1 MAHVSPYNIFTVTA
15 CSGLYA
21 ETMQITSI
29 AELEDLLGSP
39 MPRAASKERSTL
51 VQTDRDWLALSPF
64 VLVATSD
71 ADGNC
76 DVSPKGDPPGFA
88 HVIDER
94 TIAIPERPG
103 NRRGDGFH
111 NILAN
116 PHVGLIFLIPGRRET
131 LRVNGRA
138 RLLTDA
144 PWFDEMIVEGHKPI
158 LALVV
163 DIDTIFFHCQKAFMR
178 SKLWKPETWTP
189 EALPSHAKLIKSV
202 LSTGETLEQLEE
214 YYAEDKYSRGLYA

>member
-1 MAHVSPYNIFTVTA
+1 
-15 CSGLYA
+15 
-21 ETMQITSI
+21 MQITSVT
-29 AELEDLLGSP
+29 ELEELLGSP
-39 MPRAASKERSTL
+39 MPRAVTKERDRL
-51 VQTDRDWLALSPF
+51 CATDRDWLGLSPF
-64 VLVATSD
+64 VLVGTAD

-76 DVSPKGDPPGFA
+76 DVSPKGDPPGFT
-88 HVIDER
+88 HIIDDR

-103 NRRGDGFH
+103 NRRADGFH

-116 PHVGLIFLIPGRRET
+116 PHVGLIYLVPGRRET
-131 LRVNGRA
+131 LRINGRA

-144 PWFDEMIVEGHKPI
+144 PWFGELVVEGHRPI

-189 EALPSHAKLIKSV
+189 EELPTHANLVKSV
-202 LSTGETLEQLEE
+202 QDTPETVEELEA
-214 YYAEDKYSRGLYA
+214 YYAESNYARGLY

>member
-1 MAHVSPYNIFTVTA
+1 
-15 CSGLYA
+15 
-21 ETMQITSI
+21 MQITSVT
-29 AELEDLLGSP
+29 ELEELLGSP
-39 MPRAASKERSTL
+39 MPRAVTKERDRL
-51 VQTDRDWLALSPF
+51 CATDRDWLGLSPF
-64 VLVATSD
+64 VLVGTAD

-76 DVSPKGDPPGFA
+76 DVSPKGDPPGFT
-88 HVIDER
+88 HIIDDR

-103 NRRGDGFH
+103 NRRADGFH

-116 PHVGLIFLIPGRRET
+116 PHVGLIYLVPGRRET
-131 LRVNGRA
+131 LRINGRA

-144 PWFDEMIVEGHKPI
+144 PWFGELVVEGHRPI

-189 EALPSHAKLIKSV
+189 EALPTHASLVKSV
-202 LSTGETLEQLEE
+202 QDTPETVEELEA
-214 YYAEDKYSRGLYA
+214 YYAESNYARGLY

>member
-1 MAHVSPYNIFTVTA
+1 MLKP
-15 CSGLYA
+15 
-21 ETMQITSI
+21 MQITSI

-39 MPRAASKERSTL
+39 MPRAVTKERDALT
-51 VQTDRDWLALSPF
+51 QTDRDWLALSPF

-88 HVIDER
+88 YVIDEH

-103 NRRGDGFH
+103 NRRADGFH

-138 RLLTDA
+138 RLLSDA
-144 PWFDEMIVEGHKPI
+144 PWFAEMVVEGHRPI
-158 LALVV
+158 LAMVV

-178 SKLWKPETWTP
+178 SQLWKPETWTP
-189 EALPSHAKLIKSV
+189 EELPSHAKLIKSV
-202 LSTGETLEQLEE
+202 QNTNESVEELEA
-214 YYAEDKYSRGLYA
+214 YYAEDRYRQGLYA

>member
-1 MAHVSPYNIFTVTA
+1 M
-15 CSGLYA
+15 LR
-21 ETMQITSI
+21 TMQITST

-51 VQTDRDWLALSPF
+51 AQTDRDWLALSPF
-64 VLVATSD
+64 VLVGTSD

-76 DVSPKGDPPGFA
+76 DVSPKGDPPGFT
-88 HVIDER
+88 HVIDDR
-94 TIAIPERPG
+94 TIALPERPG
-103 NRRGDGFH
+103 NRRADSFH

-131 LRVNGRA
+131 LRINGRA

-144 PWFDEMIVEGHKPI
+144 PWFSSMVVEGHRPI

-178 SKLWKPETWTP
+178 SNLWKPETWTP
-189 EALPSHAKLIKSV
+189 EDLPSHAKLIKSV
-202 LSTGETLEQLEE
+202 QNTNESLEQLEE
-214 YYAEDKYSRGLYA
+214 YYAEDRYTRGLYTS

>member
-1 MAHVSPYNIFTVTA
+1 MAHVRPYNISTVTA
-15 CSGLYA
+15 CYPPYA

-51 VQTDRDWLALSPF
+51 TATDRDWLALSPF

-76 DVSPKGDPPGFA
+76 DVSPKGDPPGFT
-88 HVIDER
+88 HVLDDR
-94 TIAIPERPG
+94 TIVIPERPG
-103 NRRGDGFH
+103 NRRADGFH

-116 PHVGLIFLIPGRRET
+116 PHVGLIFLVPGRRET

-144 PWFDEMIVEGHKPI
+144 PWFSELVVEGHKPV

-178 SKLWKPETWTP
+178 SQLWKPETWTP
-189 EALPSHAKLIKSV
+189 EALPSHAKLVKSV
-202 LSTGETLEQLEE
+202 QDTVETVEQLEE
-214 YYAEDKYSRGLYA
+214 YYEEGRYSRSLYS